1 MPRKKRKG
9 GRGVRAEMVP
19 DILKAKGYE
28 PKNMLIFELMDGAI
42 GGYFTSQT
50 LYYKF
55 FYRELSGWKIVQI
68 TQEEWDRIMGSFGT
82 RKSKPGADKPA
93 RPTNPV
99 QRLLESKDNITIQ
112 DILDADAGEEK
123 I

>member
-99 QRLLESKDNITIQ
+99 
-112 DILDADAGEEK
+112 
-123 I
+123 